1 MSSVARA
8 RGQDGAS
15 TTNRPHVI
23 GDLMGHR
30 RLVAALAAATATAL
44 LAGPAT
50 AAAPPVGRDLGAPVA
65 RVWTT
70 TPDRAQLLEEGEP
83 VAFAPGGSD
92 ELTITV
98 DPSRTY
104 QEVDG
109 FGGSITHSSAS
120 LLAGLPDAGR
130 EAAMRRLFD
139 PDEGVGLSVLR
150 QPMGSSDF
158 VDGPHFTYDDVPA
171 GESDYALE
179 HFSIERD
186 RAAVLPLLREALALQ
201 PDMTV
206 VATPWSP
213 PAWMKTSGSLVGGQ
227 LRDDQRVYDTYAQY
241 FVRFVEAYAAEGVDV
256 DYVTVQNE
264 PQNRRPDAYPGAD
277 VPVADEA
284 RLVEAV
290 GRAFAGAGLGTKILG
305 YDHNWATHPD
315 DVATTPEGEDP
326 ETDYPYELLA
336 SDAAPWLAGTAFHCY
351 YGDPG
356 AQTAL
361 HDAFP
366 DEGIWFTEC
375 SGSHGADDTPAQ
387 YFRGTLTWHARTI
400 TVGVMRSWARSAVT
414 WNVALDPQG
423 DPHDG
428 GCSTCTGMLT
438 VDGDEVTTNA
448 EYYTI
453 GHLAKFVRPGAV
465 RVASTSFGTTGWN
478 GEVTDVAFRNP
489 DGSTALVVHNES
501 DEPRTVAVAV
511 AGRSF
516 EHTLPGGA
524 LATFTW
530 PGPAGRGLADR
541 STLLPLG
548 DATATAG
555 GQDAPAVVDDD
566 ATTRWSSG
574 AAQTPGQQLVVDL
587 GQRTLLSR
595 VVADTGTSRGDFP
608 RGWRLE
614 TSRDGR
620 RWHEAARGTGTGQ
633 LTEMD
638 AGPTAARYLRIT
650 QTGSAGSWWSVADLR
665 VYR

>member
-1 MSSVARA
+1 
-8 RGQDGAS
+8 
-15 TTNRPHVI
+15 
-23 GDLMGHR
+23 MGHR
-30 RLVAALAAATATAL
+30 RLSTTVAAAAALAL
-44 LAGPAT
+44 LPGAVAT
-50 AAAPPVGRDLGAPVA
+50 AAPGRADLGAGPSA

-70 TPDRAQLLEEGEP
+70 TPDRSSLLEEGAPIPFE
-83 VAFAPGGSD
+83 PGGSD
-92 ELTITV
+92 ELTISV

-104 QEVDG
+104 QEVAG
-109 FGGSITHSSAS
+109 FGASITDSSAS
-120 LLAGLPDAGR
+120 LLSDLPPAERD
-130 EAAMRRLFD
+130 AAMRQLFD
-139 PDEGVGLSVLR
+139 PVEGIGLSVLR

-171 GESDYALE
+171 GESDLGLE
-179 HFSIERD
+179 RFSIDRD
-186 RAAVLPLLREALALQ
+186 RAQVLPLLRRALELN
-201 PDMTV
+201 PDMTIIG
-206 VATPWSP
+206 TPWSP

-227 LRDDQRVYDTYAQY
+227 LRDDPAVYAAYAQY

-290 GRAFAGAGLGTKILG
+290 GRALEEAGLATQILG
-305 YDHNWATHPD
+305 YDHNWSTHPD
-315 DVATTPEGEDP
+315 DVAATPPGEEP
-326 ETDYPYELLA
+326 ETDYPYALLE

-351 YGDPG
+351 SGDPS

-361 HDAFP
+361 HEAFP
-366 DEGIWFTEC
+366 DKGIWFTEC
-375 SGSHGADDTPAQ
+375 SGSHGEGDAPEQ

-400 TVGVMRSWARSAVT
+400 AVGVMRNWSRSAVT

-438 VDGDEVTTNA
+438 VDGDEVRTEA

-489 DGSTALVVHNES
+489 DGSTALLVHNES
-501 DEPRTVAVAV
+501 DDPRTFAVAV

-524 LATFTW
+524 VATFTW

-541 STLLPLG
+541 STLVPL
-548 DATATAG
+548 DDAVATADG
-555 GQDAPAVVDDD
+555 VEAPAVVDDD
-566 ATTRWSSG
+566 ATTRWSTG
-574 AAQTPGQQLVVDL
+574 AAQQPGQSLVVDL
-587 GQRTLLSR
+587 GARTAFTR
-595 VVADTGTSRGDFP
+595 VVADTGTSRGDAP
-608 RGWRLE
+608 RAWVLE
-614 TSRDGR
+614 TSDDGR
-620 RWHEAARGTGTGQ
+620 SWREQARGTGSGQ

-638 AGPTAARYLRIT
+638 TGLTRARYLRVT
-650 QTGSAGSWWSVADLR
+650 LTGSSGSWWSVADLR